1 MSAHD
6 KQMVLHQTLQQ
17 LQQLG
22 GSADPD
28 NMLAVSDQELVDHT
42 NVVTDQDL
50 FIVVENDEQSAEVI
64 VNPNGNIGMI
74 RMVSLSSFWS
84 GSGSYFYSYSQRQY
98 SCPAP
103 YSVFRS
109 LFPSLISRSLGLWW
123 SDFRNSKVCIIPF
136 SWSF

>member
-64 VNPNGNIGMI
+64 VNPNGNRGMI
-74 RMVSLSSFWS
+74 HSYGFSIKFLVRFRLLLLLLQSAPIFLS
-84 GSGSYFYSYSQRQY
+84 GT
-98 SCPAP
+98 
-103 YSVFRS
+103 
-109 LFPSLISRSLGLWW
+109 I
-123 SDFRNSKVCIIPF
+123 
-136 SWSF
+136 

>member
-1 MSAHD
+1 MFWKQLGQMSAHD

-64 VNPNGNIGMI
+64 VNPNGNKGMI
-74 RMVSLSSFWS
+74 RMVSLSIFWS
-84 GSGSYFYSYSQRQY
+84 GSGSYFYSYFY
-98 SCPAP
+98 S
-103 YSVFRS
+103 YSYFTVNI
-109 LFPSLISRSLGLWW
+109 LFLRDPKYEYKYIYDYW
-123 SDFRNSKVCIIPF
+123 
-136 SWSF
+136 

>member
-64 VNPNGNIGMI
+64 VNPNGNRGMI

-84 GSGSYFYSYSQRQY
+84 GSGSYFYSYFY
-98 SCPAP
+98 S
-103 YSVFRS
+103 YSYTTVNILFLRDPKYEYKYIYSMTIGRGRS
-109 LFPSLISRSLGLWW
+109 
-123 SDFRNSKVCIIPF
+123 V
-136 SWSF
+136 

>member
-1 MSAHD
+1 MFWKQLGQMSAHD

-28 NMLAVSDQELVDHT
+28 NMLAASNKELVDHT

-64 VNPNGNIGMI
+64 VNPNGNKGMI
-74 RMVSLSSFWS
+74 RMVSLSIFWS
-84 GSGSYFYSYSQRQY
+84 GSGSYFYSYFY
-98 SCPAP
+98 S
-103 YSVFRS
+103 YSYFTVNI
-109 LFPSLISRSLGLWW
+109 LFLRDPKYEYKYIYDYW
-123 SDFRNSKVCIIPF
+123 
-136 SWSF
+136 